1 MDGEKTGIVFNI
13 QHCCIHDG
21 PGIRTGV
28 FLKGCPLRCLWCAN
42 PESQLA
48 HPQVFWDERKCSL
61 CGACVAVCP
70 QKALSVSDG
79 KVRVKPNT
87 CIGCGSCAAACPL
100 GAREM
105 TGKRMR
111 VDEVMREVLEDRLF
125 YGEDGGLTVSGGE
138 PLMQAEFTLALLR
151 AAKEAGIT
159 TAVETSGFAAWET
172 LEGLAPY
179 CDTFLY
185 DIKAVEAQK
194 HLRYT
199 GVDNA
204 GILEN
209 LKLLSAH
216 FPQCDIWIRTP
227 LIPDYNDSEED
238 MALLAE
244 LAKSVPT
251 ATQLHLLPYH
261 DLGEGKREQL
271 GEGQA
276 FRAEIPTAEH
286 MERLR
291 DLLRSSGV
299 GIAVL

>member
-1 MDGEKTGIVFNI
+1 
-13 QHCCIHDG
+13 
-21 PGIRTGV
+21 
-28 FLKGCPLRCLWCAN
+28 LKGCPLRCLWCAN

-70 QKALSVSDG
+70 QKVLSVSDG

-87 CIGCGSCAAACPL
+87 CVGCGSCAAACPL

-111 VDEVMREVLEDRLF
+111 VDEVMQEVLEDRIF

-138 PLMQAEFTLALLR
+138 PLMQADFTLALLR
-151 AAKEAGIT
+151 ATKEAGIT
-159 TAVETSGFAAWET
+159 TAVETCGFAAWET

-185 DIKAVEAQK
+185 DIKAVDPQK
-194 HLRYT
+194 HRCYT
-199 GVDNA
+199 GCDNA
-204 GILEN
+204 RILDN
-209 LKLLSAH
+209 LKRLSAH

-227 LIPDYNDSEED
+227 LIPGYNDSEED

-244 LAKSVPT
+244 LAKSVAT

-276 FRAEIPTAEH
+276 FRVGIPTAEH

-291 DLLRSSGV
+291 EMLRSSGV
-299 GIAVL
+299 GIPVL